1 MGLDMYLT
9 GRRSISQYRG
19 REDGHRSR
27 SIQDMFPEL
36 QAFRD
41 QHSGNGCVTEIRAE
55 LGYWRKANAI
65 HEWFVQHV
73 QEGQDEC
80 QASEVDRD
88 QLQTL
93 RDLCQQCLDRRH
105 LCGEGWPTQD
115 GFFFGGDYYDEY
127 YFQDLEQTVEILDR
141 CLALPREW
149 DFEYQASW

>member
-65 HEWFVQHV
+65 HAWFVRNV
-73 QEGQDEC
+73 QGGVDEC
-80 QASEVDRD
+80 QTSPVSREH
-88 QLQTL
+88 LQTL
-93 RDLCQQCLDRRH
+93 RDLCQRVLDFRH
-105 LCGEGWPTQD
+105 LANELLPTQG
-115 GFFFGGDYYDEY
+115 GFFFGSTDYDEG
-127 YFQDLEQTVEILDR
+127 FIEDLKSTIEIIDR
-141 CLALPREW
+141 ALALPTSW
-149 DFEYQASW
+149 TFEYHASW